1 MATRVLVLGAG
12 FGGLELAS
20 ILSAELGD
28 DVDVA
33 LIDKEDAF
41 VFGFA
46 KLAVMFGQKTTEAV
60 RLDYRDIAKPGVRV
74 LKETLSGE
82 TGLRC
87 EPARPLV
94 RRLRRA
100 CATE

>member
-20 ILSAELGD
+20 ILSAQLGD

-41 VFGFA
+41 VFGYA
-46 KLAVMFGQKTTEAV
+46 KLAVMFGQKTPDAV
-60 RLDYRDIAKPGVRV
+60 RLLPDSPPVDLTGAHV
-74 LKETLSGE
+74 LVLLGPDLA
-82 TGLRC
+82 G
-87 EPARPLV
+87 
-94 RRLRRA
+94 
-100 CATE
+100 